1 MNATLVDRIVAE
13 IEELLV
19 DFCIFVI
26 ISSILRKEEN
36 VGKI

>member
-13 IEELLV
+13 IEEPV

-26 ISSILRKEEN
+26 IFSILRKKEN
-36 VGKI
+36 DGKI